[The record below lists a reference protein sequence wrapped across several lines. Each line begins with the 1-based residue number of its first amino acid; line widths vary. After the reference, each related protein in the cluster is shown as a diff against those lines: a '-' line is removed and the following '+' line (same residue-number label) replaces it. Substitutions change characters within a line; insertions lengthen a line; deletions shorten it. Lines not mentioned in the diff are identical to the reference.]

1 MILSLYLYIQNLK
14 ALNSFVTN
22 FLGKTRTTVL
32 FGNES
37 FRAEIGGKRRRGWG
51 WHAEAQRRREKI
63 W

>member
-32 FGNES
+32 FVSQS
-37 FRAEIGGKRRRGWG
+37 FQ
-51 WHAEAQRRREKI
+51 AEAQSRREELARRGAKTQSFV
-63 W
+63 